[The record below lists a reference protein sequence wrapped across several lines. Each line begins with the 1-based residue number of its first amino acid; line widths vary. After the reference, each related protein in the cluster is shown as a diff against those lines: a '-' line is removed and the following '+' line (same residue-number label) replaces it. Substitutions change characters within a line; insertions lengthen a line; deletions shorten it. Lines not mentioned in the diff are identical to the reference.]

1 VWGRTD
7 VGAARLALVD
17 DLSLDCDLVGK
28 NGKAAV
34 IRRRHCQTAFS
45 FNTLENSTLG
55 RARID
60 EPLGSAGLYLTV
72 QWIDHSD

>member
-1 VWGRTD
+1 MRKT
-7 VGAARLALVD
+7 
-17 DLSLDCDLVGK
+17 K

-34 IRRRHCQTAFS
+34 IRRGHCQMAFS
-45 FNTLENSTLG
+45 FNTLVNSTLG